1 VDGNSGKGL
10 ISRILTGTAGVH
22 GLRESGALRRDRVR
36 SILVDNTAN
45 GGMIVL
51 WDIHKPE

>member
-10 ISRILTGTAGVH
+10 ISKILSGTAGVQ
-22 GLRESGALRRDRVR
+22 GLRESAAPRRDRVR
-36 SILVDNTAN
+36 SILVDNAAN

>member
-10 ISRILTGTAGVH
+10 ISRILTGTASVH

-36 SILVDNTAN
+36 SILVDNAAN